1 MVATFRC
8 SFLATCLSS
17 SLQYSSSSC
26 CLFFSSAAALAVCFR
41 SRAASAFVFT
51 PLNFF
56 GILHDSLVPTLES
69 GLGRAWERGCTT
81 DCVTDISPMM
91 TACSRIFYTSQAVCP
106 HALSCMH
113 APISS
118 YFHRSLH
125 SGTFY
130 LTDEGEESKPRYL
143 CEVANFLDLIIWWML
158 HMQISS

>member
-17 SLQYSSSSC
+17 SLQYSSSSSR
-26 CLFFSSAAALAVCFR
+26 LFFSSAADLAACFR

-56 GILHDSLVPTLES
+56 GILHKIVSFPGSRVGWEEPGNEAAQQIASLIFLLIMPT
-69 GLGRAWERGCTT
+69 
-81 DCVTDISPMM
+81 M
-91 TACSRIFYTSQAVCP
+91 TACSRILNTLQAARP

-118 YFHRSLH
+118 YFHHSLH
-125 SGTFY
+125 SGTSY
-130 LTDEGEESKPRYL
+130 LTDEGEESKPRYF
-143 CEVANFLDLIIWWML
+143 VKGI
-158 HMQISS
+158 